1 MRTYK
6 IIYAEY
12 CNWLV
17 KRTGKQK
24 YSYENMLEEYGEQN
38 TDVMLYTDLLKKFYD
53 KKLGLYYF
61 CKFMIGGLSELGYPS
76 PFRYNTLLHTW
87 DNLIKSTKHLCIAA
101 ARGHGKS
108 MFFSQILSLYDM
120 FLYKFKRII
129 LISAN
134 QDQANELLENLK
146 LIVENNEWL
155 VTKKNPGKW
164 ATTRVGYNNGYIMT
178 AGIGSEI
185 LGQHVDR
192 IVVDDILR
200 TDNKL
205 TDQQIEDYI
214 DMNLSPM
221 LLNRKGQIIIVGTVK
236 TEKDIFSTIL
246 QRISESKECPWS
258 YERYPAILDYDKRI
272 LQCPDRF
279 TWDQLMEKR
288 LTMGPLK
295 FGREYQ
301 LEFFSRDK
309 SLFPKRIVSP
319 SCDKGKELTLLDN
332 ADNRGYNI
340 GCI

>member
-120 FLYKFKRII
+120 FLY
-129 LISAN
+129 N
-134 QDQANELLENLK
+134 
-146 LIVENNEWL
+146 
-155 VTKKNPGKW
+155 
-164 ATTRVGYNNGYIMT
+164 
-178 AGIGSEI
+178 
-185 LGQHVDR
+185 
-192 IVVDDILR
+192 
-200 TDNKL
+200 
-205 TDQQIEDYI
+205 
-214 DMNLSPM
+214 
-221 LLNRKGQIIIVGTVK
+221 
-236 TEKDIFSTIL
+236 
-246 QRISESKECPWS
+246 
-258 YERYPAILDYDKRI
+258 
-272 LQCPDRF
+272 
-279 TWDQLMEKR
+279 
-288 LTMGPLK
+288 
-295 FGREYQ
+295 
-301 LEFFSRDK
+301 
-309 SLFPKRIVSP
+309 
-319 SCDKGKELTLLDN
+319 
-332 ADNRGYNI
+332 
-340 GCI
+340 